1 MKISALEEYGL
12 RCLVSLGRCE
22 NGNSLTINEIAT
34 KEGLTVPNVR
44 KLMMLLR
51 EAKLVESVRG
61 RAGGYALKHDAR
73 DISVGQIVESLGG
86 RMYDAAFCGRF
97 TGELAICTH
106 SSACSVRS
114 LWAIL
119 DDLIGGVLHRIRLSD
134 LIGTDEA
141 QTTISLR
148 KHLESTIEE
157 MLGDGAV
164 AAMVEV
170 ETKQTLQ
177 GHRDGN

>member
-12 RCLVSLGRCE
+12 RCLVSLGRCD
-22 NGNSLTINEIAT
+22 NGNSLTINEVAT

-51 EAKLVESVRG
+51 EAGLVESVRG

-119 DDLIGGVLHRIRLSD
+119 DGLIGGVLHRIRLSD
-134 LIGTDEA
+134 LIGDDEE
-141 QTTISLR
+141 QTTVTLR
-148 KHLESTIEE
+148 KHLETTIEE
-157 MLGDGAV
+157 MLGHDSELSAPAV
-164 AAMVEV
+164 AG
-170 ETKQTLQ
+170 ETNPNPS
-177 GHRDGN
+177 RA